1 MDGVALEAIELSKWF
16 GRAYARGWPLL
27 RRWRQPMPPLRA
39 VDRVSFRVRRGEIY
53 GVLGANGSGKSTLI
67 RIISTLLL
75 PDEGRVTVFGHD
87 AVREPMAARRLI
99 NRVSADPSFFR
110 TMSAAE
116 NLRFFGRI
124 YGLSAQEIRER
135 VPRILGRLG
144 IESSQLH
151 EPLTNLSRGQQ
162 QKVAVARAFLSAP
175 MLMLLDEP
183 TTGLDP
189 RSKRDVQAFIREV
202 REQHDATVLLTTHD
216 MAEAELLCD
225 RVAFLAGGRIV
236 AEGTPTELRRRVAD
250 RLGCDLETVTM
261 ETVFM
266 EITGRSIEEDETG
279 DAARQS
285 TPAHMGDSFQPPD
298 CSDSQRNAGQAGT
311 DRGG

>member
-16 GRAYARGWPLL
+16 GRGQARRWPLL

-144 IESSQLH
+144 IEREQLY